1 MRRLTIFA
9 AGLALLAAVAGC
21 GPTDSGSLGAGPTGA
36 PPSPTA
42 SAAPEAPPST
52 QPSADGQNG
61 QNGQNGNT
69 VTIQTWFARSNRVV
83 PTQRIRPATPATS
96 RLALTELLAGPTS
109 VEAGLGI
116 SNAIPA
122 QTTFDI
128 SGISGGVAIVSFS
141 AGFFAGGQDIARL
154 RRAQVVFTLTQFP
167 TVRQVGF
174 LMGGNSTGTPL
185 GRADFADL
193 LPRIVV
199 MTPVIG
205 QKVTSPI
212 TISGT
217 ADVKEA
223 TVSVR
228 LLDEAGKEI
237 STKFTTA
244 TCGTGCRGDYSL
256 NLPYTVP
263 KKQPCTDQRGTLQV
277 YEVSGEDGSRISVVD
292 IPLTIAV
299 C

>member
-1 MRRLTIFA
+1 MAT
-9 AGLALLAAVAGC
+9 GLALLAVAGC
-21 GPTDSGSLGAGPTGA
+21 GPTDSGSLGPGPTGA
-36 PPSPTA
+36 PTSPAASASAQSSAEPTA
-42 SAAPEAPPST
+42 
-52 QPSADGQNG
+52 QPSGGGQAT
-61 QNGQNGNT
+61 NT
-69 VTIQTWFARSNRVV
+69 ITIQTWFARSNRVV
-83 PTQRIRPATPATS
+83 PTQRIRPTTQATS

-109 VEAGLGI
+109 AEAALGI
-116 SNAIPA
+116 SNPIPA
-122 QTTFDI
+122 ETTFDI
-128 SGISGGVAIVSFS
+128 RGIADGVAIVSFS

-174 LMGGNSTGTPL
+174 LMGGNPTGEPF

-205 QKVTSPI
+205 QRVSSPI

-228 LLDEAGKEI
+228 LLDASGMEI
-237 STKFTTA
+237 ATKFTTA

-256 NLPYTVP
+256 HLPYAVP
-263 KKQPCTDQRGTLQV
+263 KKQPCADQKGTLQV
-277 YEVSGEDGSRISVVD
+277 YEVSGEDGSRISVVE
-292 IPLTIAV
+292 IPLTLAV

>member
-1 MRRLTIFA
+1 MRRLTTIA
-9 AGLALLAAVAGC
+9 AALAVAAVAGC

-36 PPSPTA
+36 LPSPTA
-42 SAAPEAPPST
+42 SASPEES
-52 QPSADGQNG
+52 PSASPQSTPDGQNT
-61 QNGQNGNT
+61 NT
-69 VTIQTWFARSNRVV
+69 ITIQTWFARSNRVV
-83 PTQRIRPATPATS
+83 PTQRIRPVTQATS

-116 SNAIPA
+116 SNPIPTE
-122 QTTFDI
+122 TTFDI
-128 SGISGGVAIVSFS
+128 RGISDGVAIVSFS
-141 AGFFAGGQDIARL
+141 SGFFAGGQDIARL

-174 LMGGNSTGTPL
+174 LMGGNPTGEPF

-193 LPRIVV
+193 LPQIVV

-205 QKVTSPI
+205 QRVSSPI

-217 ADVKEA
+217 ADVREA

-228 LLDEAGKEI
+228 LLDANGMEI
-237 STKFTTA
+237 ATKFTTA
-244 TCGTGCRGDYSL
+244 TCGNGCRGDYSL
-256 NLPYTVP
+256 HLPYTVP
-263 KKQPCTDQRGTLQV
+263 KKQPCADQSGTLQV
-277 YEVSGEDGSRISVVD
+277 YQVSGEDGSRISVVE
-292 IPLTIAV
+292 IPLTLDV